1 MDKDVGKLF
10 DDYLERVTENHL
22 AETEVEEEEE
32 DDVEEIEEDTF

>member
-32 DDVEEIEEDTF
+32 DDVEETKKDTF